1 MISDNPNV
9 SPEIVDCSLYTR
21 RIPLKDDKQKKRV
34 DMLAYTPVK
43 IKYLE
48 TLAKTF
54 IIPATRNQFIQENIF
69 NNAPVRWIAFAM
81 NTNSA
86 FTGSYTE
93 NPFCYQ
99 QFDVRQFK
107 ILRGCQP
114 IVDFDAADNC
124 RLYVTTI
131 KAMNFQD
138 DIPSVPIDNSEDH
151 YVLMFDLTSMQDATE
166 NCHYPELVGEPLRPE
181 LNFTFPLQHVTEL
194 ILVGKRMSSVA
205 VDKFGVVGKNIL
217 NE

>member
-1 MISDNPNV
+1 MASRCMVNWGLPFSPLLNCYAQKRKIRLQLITPKANFYMNSDNPNV
-9 SPEIVDCSLYTR
+9 SPENVDCSLYTR
-21 RIPLKDDKQKKRV
+21 RIALKDDKQKKRV
-34 DMLAYTPVK
+34 DILAHTPVE

-48 TLAKTF
+48 TLAMTF
-54 IIPATRNQFIQENIF
+54 INPARRNQFIQDNIF
-69 NNAPVRWIAFAM
+69 NNAPVRWIAFGL

-99 QFDVRQFK
+99 HLDVRQII

-124 RLYVTTI
+124 RLYVPTM

-151 YVLMFDLTSMQDATE
+151 YVLMFDLTRCKMLLKIVITQ
-166 NCHYPELVGEPLRPE
+166 N
-181 LNFTFPLQHVTEL
+181 
-194 ILVGKRMSSVA
+194 
-205 VDKFGVVGKNIL
+205 
-217 NE
+217 